1 MEIKFTFDETNVQVG
16 FENQFKI
23 KDLTDKTLV
32 KLLMLKG
39 EKGDNGGA
47 TKTSELI
54 NDSGFIDKNVNNLN
68 NYTNNTSL
76 NVALGNKQ
84 DNLVSGTN
92 IKTINNESILGSG
105 NISINGGSSSI
116 IYSTSE
122 QLIGEWIDGLP
133 LYRKTL
139 IFNYSDLTI
148 TNNRIDIDITS
159 LGAYEVFIDEP
170 HSYFYENIIYDGV
183 DYRTHR
189 PIQFIRFPNITN
201 ISNFKKES
209 LAMLDTDQEMLSIWI
224 GDSVNWEKIIL
235 TFEYTKAS
243 TP

>member
-1 MEIKFTFDETNVQVG
+1 MSNYR
-16 FENQFKI
+16 NLNYKI
-23 KDLTDKTLV
+23 GNYKNSLKI
-32 KLLMLKG
+32 LMLKG

-47 TKTSELI
+47 T
-54 NDSGFIDKNVNNLN
+54 
-68 NYTNNTSL
+68 
-76 NVALGNKQ
+76 
-84 DNLVSGTN
+84 
-92 IKTINNESILGSG
+92 
-105 NISINGGSSSI
+105 

-139 IFNYSDLTI
+139 IFNYNDLTI

-159 LGAYEVFIDEP
+159 LGAYEVFIDES

-201 ISNFKKES
+201 ISNFKKET

-224 GDSVNWEKIIL
+224 GSEVNWEKIIL